1 MKSIFKNIIV
11 ALVGVAFASDYA
23 WAVQATAPISA
34 NNGVITCT
42 TCATASSPTNY
53 GVAVGGASQALGFVG
68 PDSSSTK
75 FLRSNGSSTNPS
87 FEAITAGNISG
98 TMSLSSGGTGASLS
112 DPGADRILF
121 WDDGG
126 STVGFLADGSGI
138 SISGT
143 TMSVDLLSSQ
153 LNTGSTNSSFSGLEF
168 ASGEMTLLQGC
179 GDGEVLK
186 WEEDDDTWKCASDN
200 NSGGGGGGGQ
210 LTEEEV
216 EDYVGGM
223 LGGTETGITVTYQ
236 DGTNDI
242 DFVVADLT
250 VAGDSGS
257 TAMTPGD
264 TLTVAGSGTV
274 STAMSGDTLTITG
287 SAHTTNTNLSVE
299 AVEDIVGGMLDGTET
314 GVAVSYDDDGGAN
327 IDFVVADLTVAGD
340 SGSTAMTPGDTLTVA
355 GSGSVSTAMSGDTLT
370 VTGTDNNTTYSAG
383 DGLDL
388 STTTFSTD
396 LKSGSG
402 LVITSTELDI
412 DTDVIQARVS
422 GTCSAGNSIRV
433 IAANGTVTCEADTD
447 TNTNQLT
454 TFTLTGDSGSN
465 QTIEQ
470 GSTFDIAGGTNATTV
485 VGATDTV
492 TINVDDAFVVN
503 SGNDTMAGT
512 LTAKGVT
519 LSDGATGPGLVK
531 ILEDT
536 DLGSNFTSITVG
548 NMASDAAYILPTALP
563 DANKILQSTDAG
575 VLSWVAD
582 TDTNTTYS
590 AGDGLDISGTTFS
603 TDLKSGSGLVI
614 TSTELDIDTAVIQAR
629 VSGTCSAGN
638 SIREIA
644 ANGSVTCEAD
654 TDTNTNQLTTFTL
667 TADSGSNQTIDQ
679 GSTFDI
685 AGGTNATTV
694 VGATD
699 TVTINV
705 DDAFLINSGDDT
717 TSGTITAKGVTV
729 TDGSTGPGLVKI
741 LEDTDNGTNY
751 ASFTVGA
758 LSENT
763 AYTLPTA
770 LPSGNR
776 ILQSTDAGVLSWVSD
791 TDTNTQL
798 TEEEVE
804 DFVGGMLGGTETGI
818 TVTYQDSTNDIDF
831 VVADLTVAGDS
842 GSTAMTPGDTLT
854 LAGGTNISTSMSGD
868 TLTITGSGL
877 ATTVTITDNESTSE
891 SNAVIFTAGG
901 DLDGGNVGLESDGTF
916 NYNPSSGT
924 VTATTFAGALS
935 GNSST
940 ASALAANPTD
950 CSSNQFATTIAAD
963 GDLTCA
969 AIVDADVPN
978 SITVDLAAT
987 ATALASNPTDCS
999 SNQFANAI
1007 AADGDLTCAAI
1018 ADADVPND
1026 ITVDLAT
1033 LATTVTITDNEDTSE
1048 TNAVIF
1054 TAGGDVDGG
1063 NVGLESDGTFN
1074 YNPSTG
1080 TVTATTFAGAFTGNV
1095 SGSSGSTTGNAAT
1108 ATLASTV
1115 TITDNENTSETNALI
1130 FTAGGDLD
1138 GGSLGLESD
1147 GDLTYTPNTGTL
1159 AATAFTGALTG
1170 NVTGNVSGSSGSTT
1184 GNAATATLAA
1194 TVTIADNE
1202 DENES
1207 NAIIFT
1213 PGGDLD
1219 GGNFALESDGTFNYN
1234 PSSGTVTAT
1243 TFVGAFTGN
1252 VSGSSGSTTGNAG
1265 TASALAANPTDCSS
1279 NQFANAIAADGDLT
1293 CAAISD
1299 ADVPNTITVDLATAA
1314 TALASN
1320 PTDCGSNQFAT
1331 TIAASGNL
1339 TCAAISD
1346 ADVPNTI
1353 TASNYLPL
1361 AGGTLTGALAVQV
1374 DTDTEL
1380 VAATLTNLN
1389 DEGSDDIVSVLFNL
1403 EDSGGTL
1410 VDSGKVAV
1418 KKTTTMTGTASS
1430 QDTSMVF
1437 STSVDGTLT
1446 ERMTI
1451 ASDGTINATTFVGAL
1466 TGEAQTAAALA
1477 ANPTDCSSNQFANAI
1492 AANGNLTCAAIAD
1505 ADVPN
1510 TITVN
1515 LAAAAT
1521 ALETARNIGGVSFDG
1536 TGNINLPGVNTAG
1549 NQNTSGNADTAS
1561 ALAANPTDCS
1571 SNQFANAIAADGD
1584 LTCAAIADGDVPD
1597 TITASNYLPLAGGTL
1612 TANIE
1617 IEVASGDPAIVFD
1630 TDGADKFT
1638 LGVDD
1643 SENDLFKINSGGTLA
1658 DDSDFEMDSSGN
1670 VTTNGGVSTGCTAGS
1685 GDCGVTLTDNTANP
1699 SDPGTDKTMLHTKA
1713 GSLYVYH
1720 DGDTTPGSKVV
1731 VEDDAVYVM
1740 TSFEQAM
1747 GTGADWYMSMNA
1759 SDSGGTNGSNE
1770 KMYSAETITITKLA
1784 CATHSVLGAS
1794 SGNGRTVFVEDN
1806 GSDDSNCSVVFT
1818 DGSTTQG
1825 TDDCSTV
1832 ITAGHSLQLH
1842 WDETGSANS
1851 VGSSCWVYYKI
1862 GG

>member
-1 MKSIFKNIIV
+1 MKTKIKIL
-11 ALVGVAFASDYA
+11 ALSVFACIATSGDAF
-23 WAVQATAPISA
+23 AVQATAPISA
-34 NNGVITCT
+34 NNGVI
-42 TCATASSPTNY
+42 
-53 GVAVGGASQALGFVG
+53 ALQ
-68 PDSSSTK
+68 SC
-75 FLRSNGSSTNPS
+75 
-87 FEAITAGNISG
+87 
-98 TMSLSSGGTGASLS
+98 
-112 DPGADRILF
+112 
-121 WDDGG
+121 
-126 STVGFLADGSGI
+126 ADG
-138 SISGT
+138 
-143 TMSVDLLSSQ
+143 Q
-153 LNTGSTNSSFSGLEF
+153 
-168 ASGEMTLLQGC
+168 
-179 GDGEVLK
+179 VLK
-186 WEEDDDTWKCASDN
+186 WEDDDTAWKCASDN
-200 NSGGGGGGGQ
+200 NSGGGGGGQ

-223 LGGTETGITVTYQ
+223 LGGTETGISVAYQ
-236 DGTNDI
+236 DSTNDI
-242 DFVVADLT
+242 DFVVADMTVAGDSGSTGITPGDTLTVAGSGTVSTGMSGDTLTITGSAHTTPGGSNGEIQYRQNGTSFAGTSQLTYDGTNFSYTITSGDEFAASNTFKEVRNESGATIYKCAAVYVSGYDTSTNLPLVSVADSDDSNKMPAIGLLNEDLANNSNGFVISGGTVSGLDSSTSESWSEGGSLYVNTAGTSGSDDCGETLTSTRPTGASTRIQSMGFVTRVNPSQGRILVNNAGRTNDVPNIASGNIWVGNSSGIATSTSVSGDIAITNTGVVSVQANSVALSTDTTGNYVASATSNGGLALTGTEGGSLGIAYANVPDDTNDGATGDSIMVLDADDSNALKRITLAELDTLIDTDTNTQLTEEQVEDFVGGMLGGTETGIAVTYNDTDNDIDFAVADLT

-370 VTGTDNNTTYSAG
+370 ITGTDNNTTYSAG

-536 DLGSNFTSITVG
+536 DLGPNFTSITVG
-548 NMASDAAYILPTALP
+548 NMASDAAYTLPTALP

-614 TSTELDIDTAVIQAR
+614 TSTELNIDTAVIQAR

-751 ASFTVGA
+751 ASFTVGT

-776 ILQSTDAGVLSWVSD
+776 ILQSTDAGVLSWVADTD

-818 TVTYQDSTNDIDF
+818 TVAYNDTDNDIDF
-831 VVADLTVAGDS
+831 AVADLTVAGDS

-868 TLTITGSGL
+868 TLTITGS
-877 ATTVTITDNESTSE
+877 AHTTDTN
-891 SNAVIFTAGG
+891 
-901 DLDGGNVGLESDGTF
+901 
-916 NYNPSSGT
+916 
-924 VTATTFAGALS
+924 
-935 GNSST
+935 
-940 ASALAANPTD
+940 
-950 CSSNQFATTIAAD
+950 
-963 GDLTCA
+963 LTEEE
-969 AIVDADVPN
+969 V
-978 SITVDLAAT
+978 
-987 ATALASNPTDCS
+987 
-999 SNQFANAI
+999 
-1007 AADGDLTCAAI
+1007 
-1018 ADADVPND
+1018 
-1026 ITVDLAT
+1026 
-1033 LATTVTITDNEDTSE
+1033 ED
-1048 TNAVIF
+1048 
-1054 TAGGDVDGG
+1054 
-1063 NVGLESDGTFN
+1063 
-1074 YNPSTG
+1074 
-1080 TVTATTFAGAFTGNV
+1080 
-1095 SGSSGSTTGNAAT
+1095 
-1108 ATLASTV
+1108 
-1115 TITDNENTSETNALI
+1115 
-1130 FTAGGDLD
+1130 
-1138 GGSLGLESD
+1138 
-1147 GDLTYTPNTGTL
+1147 
-1159 AATAFTGALTG
+1159 
-1170 NVTGNVSGSSGSTT
+1170 
-1184 GNAATATLAA
+1184 
-1194 TVTIADNE
+1194 
-1202 DENES
+1202 
-1207 NAIIFT
+1207 
-1213 PGGDLD
+1213 
-1219 GGNFALESDGTFNYN
+1219 
-1234 PSSGTVTAT
+1234 
-1243 TFVGAFTGN
+1243 FVGTM
-1252 VSGSSGSTTGNAG
+1252 V
-1265 TASALAANPTDCSS
+1265 
-1279 NQFANAIAADGDLT
+1279 
-1293 CAAISD
+1293 
-1299 ADVPNTITVDLATAA
+1299 
-1314 TALASN
+1314 
-1320 PTDCGSNQFAT
+1320 
-1331 TIAASGNL
+1331 
-1339 TCAAISD
+1339 
-1346 ADVPNTI
+1346 
-1353 TASNYLPL
+1353 
-1361 AGGTLTGALAVQV
+1361 
-1374 DTDTEL
+1374 
-1380 VAATLTNLN
+1380 
-1389 DEGSDDIVSVLFNL
+1389 
-1403 EDSGGTL
+1403 SGGTETNI
-1410 VDSGKVAV
+1410 AV
-1418 KKTTTMTGTASS
+1418 TYT
-1430 QDTSMVF
+1430 
-1437 STSVDGTLT
+1437 DGG
-1446 ERMTI
+1446 
-1451 ASDGTINATTFVGAL
+1451 DGAGVLNFVV
-1466 TGEAQTAAALA
+1466 
-1477 ANPTDCSSNQFANAI
+1477 ANAF
-1492 AANGNLTCAAIAD
+1492 L
-1505 ADVPN
+1505 
-1510 TITVN
+1510 VN
-1515 LAAAAT
+1515 
-1521 ALETARNIGGVSFDG
+1521 
-1536 TGNINLPGVNTAG
+1536 
-1549 NQNTSGNADTAS
+1549 SGDDTMA
-1561 ALAANPTDCS
+1561 
-1571 SNQFANAIAADGD
+1571 
-1584 LTCAAIADGDVPD
+1584 
-1597 TITASNYLPLAGGTL
+1597 GTL
-1612 TANIE
+1612 TAKGVTLSDGATGPGLFKILEDTDLGSNFTSITVGNMASDASYTLPTALPGGNRILQSTDAGVLSWVSDADTNTNQLTTFTLTGDSGSNQTIE
-1617 IEVASGDPAIVFD
+1617 QGSTFDIAGGTNATTVVGATDTVTINVDDAFLVNSGDDTTSGTITAKGVTVTDGSTGPGLVKILEDTDLGSNFTSFTVGNMASDAAYTLPTALPASNKVLQSTSGGVMSWVEQPGSVTAINNATANELVTIGSTTTELDAEANLTFD
-1630 TDGADKFT
+1630 TDELKIDADDANDPELEFSLDDAAAIWT
-1638 LGVDD
+1638 VGIDD
-1643 SENDLFKINSGGTLA
+1643 SDNDYFKIDSGDSLT
-1658 DDSDFEMDSSGN
+1658 DDSDFEMDASGN
-1670 VTTNGGVSTGCTAGS
+1670 VTTNGGVTTGCTVGN
-1685 GDCGVTLTDNTANP
+1685 GDCGVTLTDNTADP

-1747 GTGADWYMSMNA
+1747 GTGASWYMSMNA
-1759 SDSGGTNGSNE
+1759 SDSGGTSGSNE

-1806 GSDDSNCSVVFT
+1806 GSDDSNCSIAFT

-1825 TDDCSTV
+1825 TDECSTV
-1832 ITAGHSLQLH
+1832 ITAGHSMQIH
-1842 WDETGSANS
+1842 WDETGAALN
-1851 VGSSCWVYYKI
+1851 VGASCWVYYKI

>member
-804 DFVGGMLGGTETGI
+804 DFIGGMLGGTETGI
-818 TVTYQDSTNDIDF
+818 TVAYNDTDNDIDF
-831 VVADLTVAGDS
+831 AVADLTVDGDS

-868 TLTITGSGL
+868 TLTITGS
-877 ATTVTITDNESTSE
+877 AHTTDTN
-891 SNAVIFTAGG
+891 
-901 DLDGGNVGLESDGTF
+901 
-916 NYNPSSGT
+916 
-924 VTATTFAGALS
+924 
-935 GNSST
+935 
-940 ASALAANPTD
+940 
-950 CSSNQFATTIAAD
+950 
-963 GDLTCA
+963 LTEEE
-969 AIVDADVPN
+969 V
-978 SITVDLAAT
+978 
-987 ATALASNPTDCS
+987 
-999 SNQFANAI
+999 
-1007 AADGDLTCAAI
+1007 
-1018 ADADVPND
+1018 
-1026 ITVDLAT
+1026 
-1033 LATTVTITDNEDTSE
+1033 ED
-1048 TNAVIF
+1048 
-1054 TAGGDVDGG
+1054 
-1063 NVGLESDGTFN
+1063 
-1074 YNPSTG
+1074 
-1080 TVTATTFAGAFTGNV
+1080 
-1095 SGSSGSTTGNAAT
+1095 
-1108 ATLASTV
+1108 
-1115 TITDNENTSETNALI
+1115 
-1130 FTAGGDLD
+1130 
-1138 GGSLGLESD
+1138 
-1147 GDLTYTPNTGTL
+1147 
-1159 AATAFTGALTG
+1159 
-1170 NVTGNVSGSSGSTT
+1170 
-1184 GNAATATLAA
+1184 
-1194 TVTIADNE
+1194 
-1202 DENES
+1202 
-1207 NAIIFT
+1207 
-1213 PGGDLD
+1213 
-1219 GGNFALESDGTFNYN
+1219 
-1234 PSSGTVTAT
+1234 
-1243 TFVGAFTGN
+1243 FVGTM
-1252 VSGSSGSTTGNAG
+1252 V
-1265 TASALAANPTDCSS
+1265 
-1279 NQFANAIAADGDLT
+1279 
-1293 CAAISD
+1293 
-1299 ADVPNTITVDLATAA
+1299 
-1314 TALASN
+1314 
-1320 PTDCGSNQFAT
+1320 
-1331 TIAASGNL
+1331 
-1339 TCAAISD
+1339 
-1346 ADVPNTI
+1346 
-1353 TASNYLPL
+1353 
-1361 AGGTLTGALAVQV
+1361 AGGTETNIAVTYTDGGDGAGV
-1374 DTDTEL
+1374 
-1380 VAATLTNLN
+1380 LN
-1389 DEGSDDIVSVLFNL
+1389 
-1403 EDSGGTL
+1403 
-1410 VDSGKVAV
+1410 
-1418 KKTTTMTGTASS
+1418 
-1430 QDTSMVF
+1430 
-1437 STSVDGTLT
+1437 
-1446 ERMTI
+1446 
-1451 ASDGTINATTFVGAL
+1451 FVV
-1466 TGEAQTAAALA
+1466 
-1477 ANPTDCSSNQFANAI
+1477 
-1492 AANGNLTCAAIAD
+1492 AD
-1505 ADVPN
+1505 AF
-1510 TITVN
+1510 
-1515 LAAAAT
+1515 L
-1521 ALETARNIGGVSFDG
+1521 
-1536 TGNINLPGVNTAG
+1536 IN
-1549 NQNTSGNADTAS
+1549 SGDDTMA
-1561 ALAANPTDCS
+1561 
-1571 SNQFANAIAADGD
+1571 
-1584 LTCAAIADGDVPD
+1584 
-1597 TITASNYLPLAGGTL
+1597 GTL
-1612 TANIE
+1612 TAKGVTLSDGSTGPGLVKILEDTDLGSNFTSITVGNMASDAAYTLPTALPGGNRILQSTDAGVLSWVADTDTNTQLTEEQVEDFVGGMLGGTETNIAVTYTDGGDGAGVLNFV
-1617 IEVASGDPAIVFD
+1617 VADAFLVNSGDDTMAGTLTAKGVTLSDGSTGPGLFKILEDTDLGSNFTSFTVGNMASDAAYTLPTALPASNKVLQSTDAGVLSWVEQSGSVTAINNATANELVSIGSTTTELDAEANLTFD
-1630 TDGADKFT
+1630 TDELKIDADGSNDPELEFSLDGAAAIWT
-1638 LGVDD
+1638 VGIDD
-1643 SENDLFKINSGGTLA
+1643 SDNDLFKIDSGASLT
-1658 DDSDFEMDSSGN
+1658 DDSDFEMDSLGN
-1670 VTTNGGVSTGCTAGS
+1670 VTTNGAVTTGCTAGS
-1685 GDCGVTLTDNTANP
+1685 GDCGLTLVDNTANP
-1699 SDPGTDKTMLHTKA
+1699 GGSAPGTDGTILHTKA
-1713 GSLYVYH
+1713 GLLYVFH
-1720 DGDTTPGSKVV
+1720 EGDTSPGNRVLTEADGGVV
-1731 VEDDAVYVM
+1731 VMA
-1740 TSFEQAM
+1740 SFDNGLGISANF
-1747 GTGADWYMSMNA
+1747 YMSMVS
-1759 SDSGGTNGSNE
+1759 SDSGSTNASTE
-1770 KMYSAETITITKLA
+1770 KMYAAETITITKLA
-1784 CATHSVLGAS
+1784 CATHGVMGSS

-1806 GSDDSNCSVVFT
+1806 GSDDAGCSIAFT

-1825 TDDCSTV
+1825 TDACSTV
-1832 ITAGHSLQLH
+1832 VTAGHTMQLH
-1842 WDETGSANS
+1842 WPETGAALN
-1851 VGSSCWVYYKI
+1851 VGASCWVSYI
-1862 GG
+1862 MGG

>member
-1 MKSIFKNIIV
+1 MKTKIKIL
-11 ALVGVAFASDYA
+11 ALSVFACIATSGDAF
-23 WAVQATAPISA
+23 AVQATAPISA

-42 TCATASSPTNY
+42 TCTTAASPTNY
-53 GVAVGGASQALGFVG
+53 GVAVGGSSQALGFVG

-143 TMSVDLLSSQ
+143 TMSVDILSSQ
-153 LNTGSTNSSFSGLEF
+153 LNTGSTSSSFSGLEF

-179 GDGEVLK
+179 ADGEILK
-186 WEEDDDTWKCASDN
+186 WEEDDDTWKCAADD
-200 NSGGGGGGGQ
+200 NSGGGGGGGGASS
-210 LTEEEV
+210 LNELS
-216 EDYVGGM
+216 D
-223 LGGTETGITVTYQ
+223 VTLA
-236 DGTNDI
+236 G
-242 DFVVADLT
+242 
-250 VAGDSGS
+250 AGDGNILIYDNGDSRFENKAVSGDIAITASGAVTIQSNAVALS
-257 TAMTPGD
+257 TDTTGNYVASATSNGGLALTGSEGGSLGIAYANVPDDTSDGATGDSIMVLDADDSNALKRITLAELD
-264 TLTVAGSGTV
+264 TLI
-274 STAMSGDTLTITG
+274 DT
-287 SAHTTNTNLSVE
+287 
-299 AVEDIVGGMLDGTET
+299 
-314 GVAVSYDDDGGAN
+314 
-327 IDFVVADLTVAGD
+327 
-340 SGSTAMTPGDTLTVA
+340 DT
-355 GSGSVSTAMSGDTLT
+355 
-370 VTGTDNNTTYSAG
+370 NTTYSAG

-548 NMASDAAYILPTALP
+548 NMASDAAYTLPTALP

-614 TSTELDIDTAVIQAR
+614 TSTELDINTAVIQAR

-776 ILQSTDAGVLSWVSD
+776 ILQSTDAGVLSWVADTD

-798 TEEEVE
+798 TEEQVE
-804 DFVGGMLGGTETGI
+804 DFVGTMVAGGTETNI
-818 TVTYQDSTNDIDF
+818 AVTYTDGGDGAGVLNF
-831 VVADLTVAGDS
+831 VVADAFLINSGDDTMAGTLTAKGVTLSDGATGPGLVKILEDTDLGSNFTSITVGNMASDAAYTLPTALPGGNRILQSTDAGVLSWVSDTDTNTNQLTTFALTADS
-842 GSTAMTPGDTLT
+842 GSNQTIDQGSTFDI
-854 LAGGTNISTSMSGD
+854 AGGTN
-868 TLTITGSGL
+868 
-877 ATTVTITDNESTSE
+877 ATTVVSATD
-891 SNAVIFTAGG
+891 
-901 DLDGGNVGLESDGTF
+901 
-916 NYNPSSGT
+916 
-924 VTATTFAGALS
+924 
-935 GNSST
+935 
-940 ASALAANPTD
+940 
-950 CSSNQFATTIAAD
+950 
-963 GDLTCA
+963 
-969 AIVDADVPN
+969 
-978 SITVDLAAT
+978 
-987 ATALASNPTDCS
+987 
-999 SNQFANAI
+999 
-1007 AADGDLTCAAI
+1007 
-1018 ADADVPND
+1018 
-1026 ITVDLAT
+1026 
-1033 LATTVTITDNEDTSE
+1033 TVTINVDDAFLVNSGDDT
-1048 TNAVIF
+1048 T
-1054 TAGGDVDGG
+1054 
-1063 NVGLESDGTFN
+1063 
-1074 YNPSTG
+1074 
-1080 TVTATTFAGAFTGNV
+1080 
-1095 SGSSGSTTGNAAT
+1095 SG
-1108 ATLASTV
+1108 
-1115 TITDNENTSETNALI
+1115 
-1130 FTAGGDLD
+1130 
-1138 GGSLGLESD
+1138 
-1147 GDLTYTPNTGTL
+1147 
-1159 AATAFTGALTG
+1159 
-1170 NVTGNVSGSSGSTT
+1170 
-1184 GNAATATLAA
+1184 
-1194 TVTIADNE
+1194 
-1202 DENES
+1202 
-1207 NAIIFT
+1207 
-1213 PGGDLD
+1213 
-1219 GGNFALESDGTFNYN
+1219 
-1234 PSSGTVTAT
+1234 
-1243 TFVGAFTGN
+1243 
-1252 VSGSSGSTTGNAG
+1252 
-1265 TASALAANPTDCSS
+1265 
-1279 NQFANAIAADGDLT
+1279 
-1293 CAAISD
+1293 
-1299 ADVPNTITVDLATAA
+1299 
-1314 TALASN
+1314 
-1320 PTDCGSNQFAT
+1320 
-1331 TIAASGNL
+1331 
-1339 TCAAISD
+1339 
-1346 ADVPNTI
+1346 TI
-1353 TASNYLPL
+1353 TA
-1361 AGGTLTGALAVQV
+1361 AGLIAQA
-1374 DTDTEL
+1374 DTDTEF
-1380 VAATLTNLN
+1380 VAATLTNLD

-1466 TGEAQTAAALA
+1466 TGEAETAAALA
-1477 ANPTDCSSNQFANAI
+1477 ANPAN
-1492 AANGNLTCAAIAD
+1492 C
-1505 ADVPN
+1505 
-1510 TITVN
+1510 
-1515 LAAAAT
+1515 AT
-1521 ALETARNIGGVSFDG
+1521 ATHFATGINAAGV
-1536 TGNINLPGVNTAG
+1536 
-1549 NQNTSGNADTAS
+1549 AD
-1561 ALAANPTDCS
+1561 CE
-1571 SNQFANAIAADGD
+1571 AISDA
-1584 LTCAAIADGDVPD
+1584 DVPD

-1612 TANIE
+1612 TGALIVDGNYDITPSDGSMLHFDASTLTDNNTSGSGTAAKFAGVNIE
-1617 IEVASGDPAIVFD
+1617 APTLAASNSSVTTTNAATLYVNAAPTAGTNQTLTNAWALWVDAGNIRTDGELRFYDSDASHYTGFKPLATTTGSVTYTLPTDKPSGDRV
-1630 TDGADKFT
+1630 
-1638 LGVDD
+1638 LQ
-1643 SENDLFKINSGGTLA
+1643 S
-1658 DDSDFEMDSSGN
+1658 DSSGVLSWVAQTSGSVTAINNATENELVTIGNTTTELEAEASLTFNGSNLSVLATDSKLIVKSAGDSNNTSEIQILADNDADAKDGWAIKNNADGTLQFNNDANSAGTFDHTILTLTGHNTEASSDVKAAGTVTVGGNIIKASDGGSTITMDTSDN
-1670 VTTNGGVSTGCTAGS
+1670 VTIAGTLELDGNIIKASDGGSTITMDTGDNVTVGGGLTTGCTAGS
-1685 GDCGVTLTDNTANP
+1685 GDCGITLTDNSAAVDAP
-1699 SDPGTDKTMLHTKA
+1699 S
-1713 GSLYVYH
+1713 
-1720 DGDTTPGSKVV
+1720 
-1731 VEDDAVYVM
+1731 
-1740 TSFEQAM
+1740 
-1747 GTGADWYMSMNA
+1747 
-1759 SDSGGTNGSNE
+1759 
-1770 KMYSAETITITKLA
+1770 
-1784 CATHSVLGAS
+1784 
-1794 SGNGRTVFVEDN
+1794 
-1806 GSDDSNCSVVFT
+1806 
-1818 DGSTTQG
+1818 DGSTKIYTGAEGIIKTRTFGYNEQVIG
-1825 TDDCSTV
+1825 TIQAKITTGDFTRADSTADDPVDITGLTGFEIETDAIYEIFGFLLVSGNHGGMDSQFGIEVASATGCAIRYDATDIFAGDEIEQSLGFS
-1832 ITAGHSLQLH
+1832 TAGSNTNVVEIDVPADGSAQGIPIRGIVYGCDADTTLDVIGGPNHDSSGSNTLNIK
-1842 WDETGSANS
+1842 TGSYFRLMRVS
-1851 VGSSCWVYYKI
+1851 
-1862 GG
+1862 